1 MESQDFLT
9 EYKNISNKLKKRF
22 LRRPNVAEA
31 SDNYRQLAK
40 RLQDNDE
47 YQFAGFCYLATG
59 RCEQTVGN
67 GAAEVESITA
77 AARCFLAAELQV
89 QDLNNPSFHQLLNAA
104 IGSFKQAG
112 KLQEEAGRPSAAAAI
127 YVQLGTELLAL
138 SRPAEAL
145 FFYEK
150 AKVLEVNSI
159 IDFINI
165 NNKIASCYISLGDH
179 HNALKVL
186 TTLASFT
193 ADNDPCQLYH
203 THTAAIEILRV
214 LLLLII
220 QPSHHNTAPHL
231 LKVLTKYKWDSG
243 EPGGLSPVSPGSEED
258 GLTGGPLDQDL
269 AILLQSIVMAVQVG
283 DTEALLCLEDEI
295 AEHLDHTQKRLLRII
310 VSREMRKN

>member
-1 MESQDFLT
+1 MEGQDFLT
-9 EYKNISNKLKKRF
+9 EYKTISNKLKKRF

-47 YQFAGFCYLATG
+47 NQFAGFCFLATG

-67 GAAEVESITA
+67 GAAEVESISA

-104 IGSFKQAG
+104 IASFKQAG
-112 KLQEEAGRPSAAAAI
+112 KLQEEAGRSSAAAAI
-127 YVQLGTELLAL
+127 YVKLGNELLAL

-145 FFYEK
+145 FYYEK
-150 AKVLEVNSI
+150 AKALQVNSI
-159 IDFINI
+159 VDFICI
-165 NNKIASCYISLGDH
+165 NNKIAGCYISLGDH

-203 THTAAIEILRV
+203 AQTAAIEILRV
-214 LLLLII
+214 FLLLII

-231 LKVLTKYKWDSG
+231 LKVLTKYKWESG
-243 EPGGLSPVSPGSEED
+243 EPGLSPATPGSEDD
-258 GLTGGPLDQDL
+258 GLGGPLDQDL
-269 AILLQSIVMAVQVG
+269 AILLQSIVMAVQVC

-295 AEHLDHTQKRLLRII
+295 VEHLDHTQKRLLRII
-310 VSREMRKN
+310 VSREMRRN